1 MRHPS
6 ITVKTSGKKRLPLRE
21 RRSAELRR
29 QQRTRYASRIYL
41 LGERV
46 QFELVEHL
54 IRTFD
59 LDEDVV
65 RRILDRF
72 AGLDPV
78 ALRAIGAEVM
88 PPIPLRSV
96 SERR

>member
-1 MRHPS
+1 MVKRH
-6 ITVKTSGKKRLPLRE
+6 TSQTHAEVLRE

-29 QQRTRYASRIYL
+29 LQRARYAAGIHA

-46 QFELVEHL
+46 QFELVEQL
-54 IRTFD
+54 IIIRTFD
-59 LDEDVV
+59 LDEDAG